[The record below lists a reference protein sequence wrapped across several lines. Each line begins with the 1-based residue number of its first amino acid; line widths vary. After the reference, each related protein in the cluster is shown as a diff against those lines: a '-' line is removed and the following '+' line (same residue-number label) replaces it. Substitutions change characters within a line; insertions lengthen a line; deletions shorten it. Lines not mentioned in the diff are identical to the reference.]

1 MCLIFTCRS
10 LQHSRAMQ
18 EVSTEWS
25 LTAQID
31 TRSCTCQA
39 ILEGGNRQ
47 AARFRAVKTEDD
59 LTLSARAEGD
69 GKTPEDGPL
78 VVTFRVSHFRKQW
91 LPQAVYFKGTSKL

>member
-1 MCLIFTCRS
+1 
-10 LQHSRAMQ
+10 MQ

-25 LTAQID
+25 LTAQIN

-78 VVTFRVSHFRKQW
+78 VVTFRVSRFFFFLLKKKTHFRKQW